1 MKAEV
6 SFPLPTDKDSNFSL
20 ILSNKPVEK
29 WGINFAGTVHVSHKS
44 GEERVIY
51 LPGTRT
57 YDPAGITGKPQ
68 SHIRVCIYVY
78 VCMCIGDPHASERIG
93 PSCSR
98 TQLAISVTHLIA
110 AISGAN
116 TEHIALIQVYIYSQH
131 NMYDLE
137 HVIMVNL

>member
-1 MKAEV
+1 
-6 SFPLPTDKDSNFSL
+6 
-20 ILSNKPVEK
+20 
-29 WGINFAGTVHVSHKS
+29 
-44 GEERVIY
+44 
-51 LPGTRT
+51 
-57 YDPAGITGKPQ
+57 
-68 SHIRVCIYVY
+68 
-78 VCMCIGDPHASERIG
+78 MCIGDPHASERIG